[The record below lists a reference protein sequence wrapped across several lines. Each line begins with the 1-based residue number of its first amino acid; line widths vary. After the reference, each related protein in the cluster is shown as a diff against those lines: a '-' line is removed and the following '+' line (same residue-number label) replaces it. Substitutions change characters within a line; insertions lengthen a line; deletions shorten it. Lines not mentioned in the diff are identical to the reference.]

1 LNLFFIIYKD
11 AQFSCAFEKKKLFA
25 VIPKRIGNSMT
36 VQEEITN
43 RIWISDIKGAL
54 SVGVLTDY
62 LQLWDLLSVF
72 EL

>member
-1 LNLFFIIYKD
+1 
-11 AQFSCAFEKKKLFA
+11 
-25 VIPKRIGNSMT
+25 MT